1 MRSIAK
7 HALINGRVRTMDSDC
22 SLAEA
27 VLIAGDRIESV
38 GSTQEVLAAAG
49 PDAAITDLD
58 GKALFPGFIDTHSH
72 LSMYSAWS
80 EHVYCGVEV
89 ESVQGA
95 LGRLAARARGLKPG
109 ELVFGWGFDDSG
121 LSDNRGPT
129 RQELDAVA
137 PDHPVLVVHISVHLA
152 YAKTRALRLAGLIA
166 QDGRPEHVDGG
177 EVVSDGN
184 GQAQGL
190 LREMAA
196 FKAMEALC
204 PKMTPELLR
213 KALLS
218 GIAGYNA
225 YGITSTHEAG
235 VGLGGIQ
242 APMYMRVLGKME
254 KDGALNTRLYLSF
267 LPEDFKHYAASGM
280 TTGFGGRMLRICGP
294 KLFNDGSIQAYTAA
308 LGEPYFDRPDHKP
321 DTLIPTAEITEQLIA
336 YHRDGYQIAYH
347 GNGDVG
353 IEVMIAAMEKAQE
366 LYPREDPRHILLH
379 CQTAS
384 DAQLAR
390 MKKVGIVPSF
400 FGLHI
405 WYYGDRHYETFL
417 GPERAG
423 RLDPSGSAV
432 RLGMRHSLHAD
443 SPVMPPWTLQS
454 IHTSVNRITRKGRL
468 LGGDQRISVEE
479 AVRAYTSHAAWF
491 QFAEHELGSI
501 EPGKY
506 ADFVL
511 LSDDLLAMDPE
522 RIADAKVLMTML
534 GGRVVHGGLPH
545 CEKFS
550 SNQNR

>member
-1 MRSIAK
+1 MRCIAK
-7 HALINGRVRTMDSDC
+7 HALINGRVRTMDAGS

-27 VLIAGDRIESV
+27 VLVAGDRIECV
-38 GSTQEVLAAAG
+38 GSTEEVLAAAG
-49 PDAAITDLD
+49 TNATITDL
-58 GKALFPGFIDTHSH
+58 GAKALFPGFIDTHSH

-80 EHVYCGVEV
+80 GHVYCGAEAQ
-89 ESVQGA
+89 SVQGV
-95 LGRLAARARGLKPG
+95 LNRLAERARELMPG
-109 ELVFGWGFDDSG
+109 DLVFGWGYDDSG
-121 LSDNRGPT
+121 IPDNRGPS
-129 RQELDAVA
+129 REELDVIA
-137 PDHPVLVVHISVHLA
+137 PDNPVLIVHISVHLA
-152 YAKTRALRLAGLIA
+152 YANTRALRLAGLISE
-166 QDGRPEHVDGG
+166 DGRPLSPDGG
-177 EVVSDGN
+177 EVVPDGK
-184 GQAQGL
+184 GKAQGL

-196 FKAMEALC
+196 FTAMDALC
-204 PKMTPELLR
+204 PRITPEYLR
-213 KALLS
+213 QALLS

-235 VGLGGIQ
+235 VGLGGID
-242 APMYMRVLGKME
+242 AAMYMRVLGEME
-254 KDGALNTRLYLSF
+254 KENVLNIRLYLSF
-267 LPEDFKHYAASGM
+267 MPEDFDNYAATGV
-280 TTGFGGRMLRICGP
+280 TTGFGSRMVRVSGP

-308 LGEPYFDRPDHKP
+308 LSEPYFDCPDLRPG
-321 DTLIPTAEITEQLIA
+321 TLIPDAEIRERLIG
-336 YHRDGYQIAYH
+336 YHRDGYQITYH

-390 MKKVGIVPSF
+390 MKKAGIAPSF

-417 GPERAG
+417 GPERTT

-454 IHTSVNRITRKGRL
+454 IHTAVNRVTRKGRV
-468 LGGDQRISVEE
+468 LGEDQRITPEE

-491 QFAEHELGSI
+491 QFAEHERGSI
-501 EPGKY
+501 EPGKR

-511 LSDDLLAMDPE
+511 LSDDILAVDPAT
-522 RIADAKVLMTML
+522 IADAKVLMTML
-534 GGRVVHGGLPH
+534 GGRVVYGNLP
-545 CEKFS
+545 
-550 SNQNR
+550 